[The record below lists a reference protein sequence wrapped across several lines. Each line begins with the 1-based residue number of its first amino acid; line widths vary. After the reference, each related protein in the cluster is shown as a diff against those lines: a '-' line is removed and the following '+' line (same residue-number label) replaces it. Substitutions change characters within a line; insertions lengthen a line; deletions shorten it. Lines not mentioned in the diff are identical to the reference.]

1 MRDALIDLMH
11 YFLKSDTVSNT
22 DMQKN
27 DSTGYSS
34 YVKSEQTQKQRRL
47 KLD

>member
-11 YFLKSDTVSNT
+11 YFLKNDTVSNT

-34 YVKSEQTQKQRRL
+34 MSNQNKRKQRRL